1 MTTVPGAPT
10 GPTVPGGA
18 FAVSG
23 EPRIS
28 VVLMVRDAAATLAA
42 TLESVRDFDEVLIY
56 DNGSSDDTL
65 AIAARYPNVR
75 ICKGEFKGF
84 GPTRNAAAALA
95 RNDWILSLDAD
106 EVVDAALA
114 VSLSGVALDK
124 PEQAYAVER
133 RNYLLGKRVRHGGWG
148 SQWLTRLYHRQTH
161 RFTDAAVHE
170 KVELKSGE
178 QAVHLAG
185 SLRHTAMRDAGDF
198 LVKMHRYTMLKA
210 GESTR
215 TYPPG
220 IILLKSIW
228 AFIRAYFLR
237 LGLLDGWRGLLISV
251 SEANGVFYKYMVI
264 YSQRKP
270 S

>member
-1 MTTVPGAPT
+1 MTSAL
-10 GPTVPGGA
+10 A
-18 FAVSG
+18 
-23 EPRIS
+23 RIS

-42 TLESVRDFDEVLIY
+42 TLDSVREFDEVLVY

-65 AIAARYPNVR
+65 TIAAHYLNVR
-75 ICKGEFKGF
+75 ICKGTFSGF
-84 GPTRNAAAALA
+84 GPTRNNAAALA
-95 RNDWILSLDAD
+95 RHDWIFSLDAD
-106 EVVDAALA
+106 EVVEPGLAASVAGL
-114 VSLSGVALDK
+114 ALDK
-124 PEQAYAVER
+124 PEQVYAVKR
-133 RNYLLGKRVRHGGWG
+133 QNYLLGRRVRHGGWG
-148 SQWLTRLYHRQTH
+148 SQWLTRIYNRQTH
-161 RFTDAAVHE
+161 QFTDAAVHE
-170 KVELKSGE
+170 KVGLKSGE
-178 QAVHLAG
+178 QAVQLVGA
-185 SLRHTAMRDAGDF
+185 LQHTGMRDAGDF

-220 IILLKSIW
+220 IIFLKTIW

-264 YSQRKP
+264 YSQRKQ